1 MAPSALRLDGLSLVS
16 VSDAVHLRLPLSLK
30 RSNGA
35 RLVRSDTKER
45 CQKRRSLVINV
56 TAPQLC

>member
-16 VSDAVHLRLPLSLK
+16 VSDAVPLRLPLSLK

-35 RLVRSDTKER
+35 RLVRSDTKKR

-56 TAPQLC
+56 TAP